1 MYGWH
6 DWGLFAMENVT
17 IMYLS
22 IVVDIA
28 LGESSFFIGIR
39 IWDPIPVGGQQN
51 PSGYIPGIF
60 NKSLLSADTEAF
72 AQFAIKNKE
81 VSPVKCLASDI
92 SPCSR
97 SLIQMRK
104 NEGPNTEL

>member
-39 IWDPIPVGGQQN
+39 IWDPIPVG
-51 PSGYIPGIF
+51 
-60 NKSLLSADTEAF
+60 
-72 AQFAIKNKE
+72 
-81 VSPVKCLASDI
+81 
-92 SPCSR
+92 R
-97 SLIQMRK
+97 
-104 NEGPNTEL
+104 